1 MIARL
6 LIGVALALGAVT
18 VASAE
23 NWPQR
28 PVRIIVPLP
37 AGSAVDVTA
46 RLLAERLTQK
56 WSQGVV
62 VENRQGADG
71 IIAVNSFLAARDDH
85 QLLVSFGGVVTLN
98 PIMNK
103 NLSYDP
109 NELAPISVLVD
120 NFLGIAASA
129 KTKTP
134 KFADFVALAKA
145 SPGKYSWAATPGQTA
160 VIMPALLKAAGLN
173 LVKVN
178 YSNFSVALQDLV
190 QARLHIVA
198 TSLPALLPLAQT
210 GSINVLMVTNGERS
224 PQLPDVP
231 TVAEAGYPQ
240 LTFPGSVVLFGSKDT
255 PPQRREQIAADIAA
269 AAHESAIRS
278 RLEMMGISVR
288 ARSVDDAVNEL
299 AGQRRRLEAAL
310 KLLD

>member
-18 VASAE
+18 IASAE

-56 WSQGVV
+56 WGQGVV

-178 YSNFSVALQDLV
+178 YSNFSVAFQDLV

-255 PPQRREQIAADIAA
+255 PQQRREQIAADIAA
-269 AAHESAIRS
+269 TAHESAIRS
-278 RLEMMGISVR
+278 R
-288 ARSVDDAVNEL
+288 
-299 AGQRRRLEAAL
+299 
-310 KLLD
+310 